1 MQGCN
6 HRLDRCLT
14 KIFKQILRIHEP
26 KGSVQ
31 FWSGS
36 FYLSILE
43 KKFVVAPLIVT
54 YQSIIHTYDH
64 SYFQSKNSISKRQR
78 KNKKMFKVKI
88 DSTCFTFIDQKKTEY
103 GNYQVC
109 MKIFENFLLIIY
121 LFSKFF
127 YADLQLHLPG
137 IAWAWQQT
145 KNATFLIF
153 WVIF

>member
-109 MKIFENFLLIIY
+109 MKKFQTFYWFTIYIFTIFDLRLSLKRKDWKIY
-121 LFSKFF
+121 YSKLKPWK
-127 YADLQLHLPG
+127 YKCAR
-137 IAWAWQQT
+137 
-145 KNATFLIF
+145 
-153 WVIF
+153 